1 MGEGRKRHE
10 EPVDINGPSTSGR
23 SKPFSS
29 SKSKSSPSSHVK
41 DHAYSSPKSSH
52 SREPSASPS
61 KSHRKEPSTSSS
73 SSHTK
78 EPYTNS
84 TSLRGK
90 QPSASTSKSSSAK
103 NDKPS
108 TGTNISKT
116 NGETSSKTKIEKS
129 SNESSVPSKSSIA
142 SRVPKQ
148 LGPNVPMFSPRK
160 TRRQAA
166 KLNLKLPQ
174 LDGAGDIPKKGT
186 KRTNAKNQKKVDE
199 SDESSNDTD
208 FEPSPPKR
216 IRSKL
221 PTKKVDN
228 RQKSNT
234 TANTS
239 RKLDRRV
246 FSDEDDPEQDVP
258 NTERMDFW
266 VEAYAE
272 KEKKW
277 IVIDPVKKKIDCID
291 HVRVS
296 WNEFSLCE
304 C

>member
-1 MGEGRKRHE
+1 MAQGRKRHE
-10 EPVDINGPSTSGR
+10 ESVDTNGPSISGR
-23 SKPFSS
+23 SKSSTS
-29 SKSKSSPSSHVK
+29 SKSKSSSRSHVK
-41 DHAYSSPKSSH
+41 DHSYSSPQSSH

-61 KSHRKEPSTSSS
+61 KSHRKQPSTSSS
-73 SSHTK
+73 SSYTK
-78 EPYTNS
+78 QSS
-84 TSLRGK
+84 TSSFSSRGK
-90 QPSASTSKSSSAK
+90 QPSTCTSKSSSAK
-103 NDKPS
+103 NDKP
-108 TGTNISKT
+108 TTITNISKT
-116 NGETSSKTKIEKS
+116 NGETSSKIKIEKS
-129 SNESSVPSKSSIA
+129 SNESSVSSKPTIA

-148 LGPNVPMFSPRK
+148 SGANVPMFSPRK

-174 LDGAGDIPKKGT
+174 LDGAGDISKKGT
-186 KRTNAKNQKKVDE
+186 KRTNAKSQKIVDD
-199 SDESSNDTD
+199 SDESSDDSD
-208 FEPSPPKR
+208 FQPSPPKR

-234 TANTS
+234 KANTS
-239 RKLDRRV
+239 RKIDRRV

-277 IVIDPVKKKIDCID
+277 IPIDPVKKKIDCID

-296 WNEFSLCE
+296 GTNS
-304 C
+304 